1 MHDDPS
7 PASATTVPGPVE
19 DPAAATA
26 NGSARPAPPPA
37 AADDLPDPADPR
49 FFVNRELSWIDF
61 DERVLELAR
70 DPRQRLL
77 ERAKFAAIF
86 ASNLDEFFMIR
97 VAGLHAKVWAENR
110 RRGPDGRTADQVLD
124 ELRAKVDPLV
134 RQHARLVIDE
144 LLPQLTET
152 GIRLVRH
159 DQLDDAQKATVADRF
174 QNRIYPVLT
183 PLAVGLGRPFPYI
196 SNLSLNLGVL
206 VRDPDTG
213 QTVFARV
220 KLPTEVLDRLERV
233 DGAGSGEE
241 QVFVPLEEV
250 VEAHL
255 DRLFPGMEILDRG
268 MFRVTRDADFEI
280 SDEAD
285 DVKRALEAELR
296 NRRFGEIV
304 RVEIDADVTE
314 ALRTEI
320 VEQLGVEERM
330 VYDVDGLLDL
340 TALWQLVK
348 APGHNDLLDPP
359 WRPVTPPR
367 LREGD
372 DEQADVFAAMRRG
385 DVLVHHPYD
394 SFETSVERFVEQA
407 SADRDVLAI
416 KMTVYRTSADST
428 LLPALVRASERGKQ
442 TVALVELKA
451 RFDEQANIR
460 WAQVLEDTGV
470 HVVYG
475 HPALKTHAKCILVVR
490 REGDRVRHYVHVGTG
505 NYNAKT
511 ARLYTDFGLFTCDP
525 EIGADVADMFN
536 QLTGFAKPGR
546 FRKSLVAPNGLRDG
560 LLAELERTVQAHRE
574 GKPARVV
581 LKMNSIVDR
590 QSIQA
595 LYRASQAGVP
605 IDINVRGI
613 CCLRVGIPGL
623 SETIRVRSVLGR
635 FLEHSRI
642 YAFERGDETTV
653 LMGSADIMERNLDN
667 RVELVVP
674 VDEPLAKEQL
684 LDALERSLADEEG
697 SWLLQ
702 PDGSWERVDAA
713 DPEHPNGLQRGLME
727 LHARRAREA
736 DLEE

>member
-1 MHDDPS
+1 MLDDH
-7 PASATTVPGPVE
+7 ATTDTPDAEVDVLPSAPSASEV
-19 DPAAATA
+19 DPT
-26 NGSARPAPPPA
+26 SPEY
-37 AADDLPDPADPR
+37 
-49 FFVNRELSWIDF
+49 FVNRELSWVDF
-61 DERVLELAR
+61 DRRVLELAQ
-70 DPRQRLL
+70 DPETRLL

-110 RRGPDGRTADQVLD
+110 RRGADGRTADQVLD
-124 ELRAKVDPLV
+124 ELRAKLEPLV
-134 RQHARLVIDE
+134 QEHAATVDADILPTLREHGIRIARHDE
-144 LLPQLTET
+144 LTAEQQAVLKE
-152 GIRLVRH
+152 
-159 DQLDDAQKATVADRF
+159 RF

-206 VRDPDTG
+206 VRDPDTR
-213 QTVFARV
+213 QTVFARI
-220 KLPTEVLDRLERV
+220 KLPTEVVDRLEEV
-233 DGAGSGEE
+233 ASPDANPLEPGAPIVA
-241 QVFVPLEEV
+241 QDRVFVPLEEV

-255 DRLFPGMEILDRG
+255 DALFPGMEILDRG

-280 SDEAD
+280 SDDAD

-304 RVEIDADVTE
+304 RVELDAKVSE

-320 VEQLGVEERM
+320 VEQLGVEERQ
-330 VYDVDGLLDL
+330 VYDLPGLLDL

-348 APGHNDLLDPP
+348 VPGHNELLDDP
-359 WRPVTPPR
+359 WRPVTHPR

-372 DEQADVFAAMRRG
+372 DQQADVFAAMRRG

-394 SFETSVERFVEQA
+394 SFHTSVERFLDQA
-407 SADRDVLAI
+407 AADRDVLAI
-416 KMTVYRTSADST
+416 KMTVYRTNADST
-428 LLPALVRASERGKQ
+428 LLPALVRASEKGKQ

-451 RFDEQANIR
+451 RFDEQANIK
-460 WAQVLEDTGV
+460 WARVLEDTGV

-490 REGDRVRHYVHVGTG
+490 REGEKVRHYLHIGTG
-505 NYNAKT
+505 NYHAKT
-511 ARLYTDFGLFTCDP
+511 ANLYTDFGLFTRDQQL
-525 EIGADVADMFN
+525 GQDVADLFN

-546 FRKSLVAPNGLRDG
+546 FRKALVAPNGLRDG
-560 LLAELERTVQAHRE
+560 LIEQIEQTVEAHRAGQE
-574 GKPARVV
+574 TRIS
-581 LKMNSIVDR
+581 LKMNSLVDR
-590 QSIQA
+590 QSIHA
-595 LYRASQAGVP
+595 IYRASQAGVP

-613 CCLRVGIPGL
+613 CCLRVGVPGL

-642 YAFERGDETTV
+642 YAFQRGDERTV

-674 VDEPLAKEQL
+674 VDDLAARDEL
-684 LDALERSLADEEG
+684 LDALDRAFADE
-697 SWLLQ
+697 
-702 PDGSWERVDAA
+702 DGSWELRSDDTWARVRPR
-713 DPEHPNGLQRGLME
+713 DPNARQGLQRGLME
-727 LHARRAREA
+727 LHAARAREA
-736 DLEE
+736 DQE

>member
-1 MHDDPS
+1 MHDDTLATDHTAPGATS
-7 PASATTVPGPVE
+7 DEGPAV
-19 DPAAATA
+19 DPTA
-26 NGSARPAPPPA
+26 PE
-37 AADDLPDPADPR
+37 
-49 FFVNRELSWIDF
+49 FFVNRELSWVDF
-61 DERVLELAR
+61 DERVLELAQDER
-70 DPRQRLL
+70 TRLL
-77 ERAKFAAIF
+77 ERVKFAAIF

-110 RRGPDGRTADQVLD
+110 RRGPDGRTADQTLD
-124 ELRAKVDPLV
+124 ALRAKLEPLV
-134 RQHARLVIDE
+134 REHSRVVEQDLRPLLREHGIRIARHDE
-144 LLPQLTET
+144 L
-152 GIRLVRH
+152 
-159 DQLDDAQKATVADRF
+159 DDEQKALIRTRF

-206 VRDPDTG
+206 VRDPDTR

-220 KLPTEVLDRLERV
+220 KLPTEVVDRLELV
-233 DGAGSGEE
+233 DNTDDPDSQE
-241 QVFVPLEEV
+241 QVFVPLEEI

-255 DRLFPGMEILDRG
+255 DALFPGMEILDRG

-280 SDEAD
+280 SDDAD

-304 RVEIDADVTE
+304 RVEIDGKVSE

-320 VEQLGVEERM
+320 VEQLGVEERQ
-330 VYDVDGLLDL
+330 VYDLDGLLDL

-348 APGHNDLLDPP
+348 APGHNELLDDP
-359 WRPVTPPR
+359 WRAVTHPR

-372 DEQADVFAAMRRG
+372 DETSDIFAAMRRG

-394 SFETSVERFVEQA
+394 SFHTSVERFLDQA
-407 SADRDVLAI
+407 AIDRDVLAI
-416 KMTVYRTSADST
+416 KMTVYRTNADST

-490 REGDRVRHYVHVGTG
+490 REGEKVRHYLHIGTG
-505 NYNAKT
+505 NYHAKT
-511 ARLYTDFGLFTCDP
+511 ANLYTDFGLFTRDQQL
-525 EIGADVADMFN
+525 GQDVADLFN

-546 FRKSLVAPNGLRDG
+546 FRKALVAPNGLRDG
-560 LLAELERTVQAHRE
+560 LIEEIERTVEAHRQ
-574 GKPARVV
+574 GLPTRIR

-590 QSIQA
+590 ASIHA

-605 IDINVRGI
+605 IEVNVRGI
-613 CCLRVGIPGL
+613 CCLRVGVPGL
-623 SETIRVRSVLGR
+623 SETIEVRSVLGR

-642 YAFERGDETTV
+642 YAFDRGDERRV
-653 LMGSADIMERNLDN
+653 YMGSADIMERNLDN

-674 VDEPLAKEQL
+674 VDDEAARDELI
-684 LDALERSLADEEG
+684 DALDRAFEDE
-697 SWLLQ
+697 
-702 PDGSWERVDAA
+702 DGSWVLRPDDTWERVQPADA
-713 DPEHPNGLQRGLME
+713 EHPKGLQRGLME

-736 DLEE
+736 DTE

>member
-1 MHDDPS
+1 MLDDA
-7 PASATTVPGPVE
+7 PASDTPDVVADGPDHDRAPAPV
-19 DPAAATA
+19 DPAA
-26 NGSARPAPPPA
+26 PE
-37 AADDLPDPADPR
+37 
-49 FFVNRELSWIDF
+49 FFVNRELSWVDF
-61 DERVLELAR
+61 DRRVLELAQ
-70 DPRQRLL
+70 DPGTRLL

-124 ELRAKVDPLV
+124 ELRAKLEPLV
-134 RQHARLVIDE
+134 QEHAATVEHDI
-144 LLPQLTET
+144 LPALREH
-152 GIRLVRH
+152 GIRLARH
-159 DQLDDAQKATVADRF
+159 DELDPEQQAVLKERF

-206 VRDPDTG
+206 VRDPDTR
-213 QTVFARV
+213 QTVFARI
-220 KLPTEVLDRLERV
+220 KLPTEVVDRLEEV
-233 DGAGSGEE
+233 VVEGAAPPEAGSPHEH
-241 QVFVPLEEV
+241 VFVPLEEI

-255 DRLFPGMEILDRG
+255 DALFPGMEILDRG

-280 SDEAD
+280 SDDAD

-304 RVEIDADVTE
+304 RVEIDGSVSG

-320 VEQLGVEERM
+320 VEQLGVEERQ
-330 VYDVDGLLDL
+330 VYDLPGLLDL
-340 TALWQLVK
+340 TALWQVVK
-348 APGHNDLLDPP
+348 VSGHNELLDDP
-359 WRPVTPPR
+359 WRAVTHPR

-372 DEQADVFAAMRRG
+372 DQQADVFAAMRRG

-394 SFETSVERFVEQA
+394 SFHTSVERFLDQA
-407 SADRDVLAI
+407 AADRDVLAI
-416 KMTVYRTSADST
+416 KMTVYRTNADST
-428 LLPALVRASERGKQ
+428 LLPALVRASEKGKQ

-451 RFDEQANIR
+451 RFDEQANIK

-475 HPALKTHAKCILVVR
+475 HPALKTHAKVILVVR
-490 REGDRVRHYVHVGTG
+490 REGEKVRHYLHIGTG
-505 NYNAKT
+505 NYHAKT
-511 ARLYTDFGLFTCDP
+511 ANLYTDFGLFTRDQ
-525 EIGADVADMFN
+525 ELGQDVADLFN

-546 FRKSLVAPNGLRDG
+546 FRKALVAPNGLRDG
-560 LLAELERTVQAHRE
+560 LIEQIERTVEAHRAGQE
-574 GKPARVV
+574 TRIR
-581 LKMNSIVDR
+581 LKMNSLVDR
-590 QSIQA
+590 ASIHA

-613 CCLRVGIPGL
+613 CCLRVGVPGL

-642 YAFERGDETTV
+642 YAFRRGEDRTV

-674 VDEPLAKEQL
+674 VSDVAAREELE
-684 LDALERSLADEEG
+684 DALDRAFTDE
-697 SWLLQ
+697 
-702 PDGSWERVDAA
+702 DGSWELRPDDGWERVRPR
-713 DPEHPNGLQRGLME
+713 DPANPRGLQRGLME
-727 LHARRAREA
+727 LHAARAREA
-736 DLEE
+736 DQE

>member
-1 MHDDPS
+1 MLDDALASESS
-7 PASATTVPGPVE
+7 PAPSSETT
-19 DPAAATA
+19 DA
-26 NGSARPAPPPA
+26 ARP
-37 AADDLPDPADPR
+37 DPTDPR
-49 FFVNRELSWIDF
+49 WFVNRELSWIDF
-61 DERVLELAR
+61 DRRVLELAQ
-70 DPRQRLL
+70 DERQRLL
-77 ERAKFAAIF
+77 ERVKFAAIF

-110 RRGPDGRTADQVLD
+110 RRGADGRTADQVLD
-124 ELRAKVDPLV
+124 ALRAKVEPLV
-134 RQHARLVIDE
+134 ADHARTVAED
-144 LLPQLTET
+144 LLPKLTEF
-152 GIRLVRH
+152 GIRLARH
-159 DQLDDAQKATVADRF
+159 EDLDEVQKATLAERF
-174 QNRIYPVLT
+174 ENRIYPVLT

-206 VRDPDTG
+206 VRDPDTR
-213 QTVFARV
+213 QTVFARI
-220 KLPTEVLDRLERV
+220 KLPTEVLDRLEQV
-233 DGAGSGEE
+233 PGAGGPDDEPE

-255 DRLFPGMEILDRG
+255 DQLFPGMEILDRG

-304 RVEIDADVTE
+304 RVEIDANVSGP
-314 ALRTEI
+314 LRTEI
-320 VEQLGVEERM
+320 VEQLGVEERQ
-330 VYDVDGLLDL
+330 VYDLHGLLDL

-348 APGHNDLLDPP
+348 APGHNDLLDKP
-359 WRPVTPPR
+359 WRPVTRPR

-372 DEQADVFAAMRRG
+372 DKQADVFAAMRRG

-394 SFETSVERFVEQA
+394 SFHTSVERFVEQA
-407 SADRDVLAI
+407 VADRDVLAI
-416 KMTVYRTSADST
+416 KMTVYRTNADST
-428 LLPALVRASERGKQ
+428 LLPALVRASEQGKQ

-460 WAQVLEDTGV
+460 WSQVLEDTGV

-490 REGDRVRHYVHVGTG
+490 REGDRVRHYLHIGTG
-505 NYNAKT
+505 NYHAKT
-511 ARLYTDFGLFTCDP
+511 ANLYTDFGLFTCDQQ
-525 EIGADVADMFN
+525 IGADVADLFN
-536 QLTGFAKPGR
+536 QLTGFAKPGT
-546 FRKSLVAPNGLRDG
+546 FRKALAAPNGLRDG
-560 LLAELERTVQAHRE
+560 LLAQIERTIEAHQA
-574 GKPARVV
+574 GQPARIR
-581 LKMNSIVDR
+581 LKMNSLVDR

-595 LYRASQAGVP
+595 LYRASQAGVA
-605 IDINVRGI
+605 IDVNVRGI
-613 CCLRVGIPGL
+613 CCLRAGIPGL

-642 YAFERGDETTV
+642 YAFERGTETIV

-674 VDEPLAKEQL
+674 VDDAAAKEEL
-684 LDALERSLADEEG
+684 LDALDRAFRDE
-697 SWLLQ
+697 
-702 PDGSWERVDAA
+702 DGSWELAPDGEWLRVEPANPD
-713 DPEHPNGLQRGLME
+713 HPFGLQRGLME
-727 LHARRAREA
+727 LHAQRAREA

>member
-1 MHDDPS
+1 MLDDDPS
-7 PASATTVPGPVE
+7 PSAAPPSTAVA
-19 DPAAATA
+19 PAAETA
-26 NGSARPAPPPA
+26 PAPTAPPTPEER
-37 AADDLPDPADPR
+37 PDPADPR

-77 ERAKFAAIF
+77 ERVKFAAIF

-110 RRGPDGRTADQVLD
+110 RRGADGRTADQVLD

-134 RQHARLVIDE
+134 HQHARVLLDE
-144 LLPQLTET
+144 LLPQLAET

-159 DQLDDAQKATVADRF
+159 DELDQEQRAAVAERF

-233 DGAGSGEE
+233 DDGGDD
-241 QVFVPLEEV
+241 QVFVPLEEI

-304 RVEIDADVTE
+304 RVEIDADVSD

-330 VYDVDGLLDL
+330 VYDVEGLLDL

-348 APGHNDLLDPP
+348 APGHNDLLDEP

-372 DEQADVFAAMRRG
+372 DEQADVFGAMRRG

-475 HPALKTHAKCILVVR
+475 HPALKTHAKCILVIR
-490 REGDRVRHYVHVGTG
+490 REGERVRHYVHVGTG
-505 NYNAKT
+505 NYHAKT

-560 LLAELERTVQAHRE
+560 LLEELEKTVEAHRA
-574 GKPARVV
+574 GQPARAT
-581 LKMNSIVDR
+581 LKMNSLVDR
-590 QSIQA
+590 TSIQA
-595 LYRASQAGVP
+595 LYRASQAGLP

-613 CCLRVGIPGL
+613 CCLRVGVPGL

-642 YAFERGDETTV
+642 YAFERDGETTV

-674 VDEPLAKEQL
+674 VADERAKEQL
-684 LDALERSLADEEG
+684 LDALHRSLEDEDG
-697 SWLLQ
+697 SWLLR
-702 PDGSWERVDAA
+702 PDGSWERVAPA
-713 DPEHPNGLQRGLME
+713 DPEAPRGLQRELME

>member
-1 MHDDPS
+1 MLDDHAAPDTS
-7 PASATTVPGPVE
+7 DRPTGEAGDVAVAPGP
-19 DPAAATA
+19 DPAA
-26 NGSARPAPPPA
+26 PE
-37 AADDLPDPADPR
+37 
-49 FFVNRELSWIDF
+49 FFVNRELSWVDF
-61 DERVLELAR
+61 DRRVLELAQ
-70 DPRQRLL
+70 DPKTRLL

-124 ELRAKVDPLV
+124 ELRAKLEPLV
-134 RQHARLVIDE
+134 QEHAATVDADILPALGEHGIRIARHDE
-144 LLPQLTET
+144 LTPEQQAVLKE
-152 GIRLVRH
+152 
-159 DQLDDAQKATVADRF
+159 RF
-174 QNRIYPVLT
+174 ENRIYPVLT

-206 VRDPDTG
+206 VRDPDTR
-213 QTVFARV
+213 QTVFARI
-220 KLPTEVLDRLERV
+220 KLPTEVVDRLEEV
-233 DGAGSGEE
+233 AAPDASPGEPGGPVVGPE
-241 QVFVPLEEV
+241 RVFVPLEEV

-255 DRLFPGMEILDRG
+255 DALFPGMEILDRG

-280 SDEAD
+280 SDDAD

-304 RVEIDADVTE
+304 RVELDAKVSE

-320 VEQLGVEERM
+320 VEQLGVEERQ
-330 VYDVDGLLDL
+330 VYDLPGLLDL

-348 APGHNDLLDPP
+348 VPGHNELLDDP
-359 WRPVTPPR
+359 WRAVTHPR

-372 DEQADVFAAMRRG
+372 DQQADVFAAMRRG

-394 SFETSVERFVEQA
+394 SFHPSVERFLDQA
-407 SADRDVLAI
+407 AADRDVLAI
-416 KMTVYRTSADST
+416 KMTVYRTNADST
-428 LLPALVRASERGKQ
+428 LLPALVRASEKGKQ

-451 RFDEQANIR
+451 RVDEQANIR

-490 REGDRVRHYVHVGTG
+490 REGEKVRHYLHIGTG
-505 NYNAKT
+505 NYHAKT
-511 ARLYTDFGLFTCDP
+511 ANLYTDFGLFTRDQQL
-525 EIGADVADMFN
+525 GQDVADLFN

-546 FRKSLVAPNGLRDG
+546 FRKALVAPNGLRDG
-560 LLAELERTVQAHRE
+560 LIEQIERTVQAHRAGQE
-574 GKPARVV
+574 TRIR

-590 QSIQA
+590 QSIHA
-595 LYRASQAGVP
+595 IYRASQAGVP
-605 IDINVRGI
+605 IEINVRGI
-613 CCLRVGIPGL
+613 CCLRVGVPGL

-642 YAFERGDETTV
+642 YAFERGDERTV

-674 VDEPLAKEQL
+674 VDDPAVRDEL
-684 LDALERSLADEEG
+684 LDALDRAFTDE
-697 SWLLQ
+697 
-702 PDGSWERVDAA
+702 DGSWELRPDDTWERVRPL
-713 DPEHPNGLQRGLME
+713 DPENPRGLQRGLME
-727 LHARRAREA
+727 LHAARAREA
-736 DLEE
+736 DQE

>member
-1 MHDDPS
+1 MNDDAS
-7 PASATTVPGPVE
+7 SSTMPASAAVP
-19 DPAAATA
+19 ATA
-26 NGSARPAPPPA
+26 VADVPP
-37 AADDLPDPADPR
+37 PDPADPA
-49 FFVNRELSWIDF
+49 FFVNRELSWVDF
-61 DERVLELAR
+61 DERVLELAG
-70 DPRQRLL
+70 DERQRLL
-77 ERAKFAAIF
+77 ERVKFAAIF

-97 VAGLHAKVWAENR
+97 VAGLHAKVWNEVR
-110 RRGPDGRTADQVLD
+110 RRGPDGRTADEVLD
-124 ELRAKVDPLV
+124 LLRAQLEPLTAAHSRIV
-134 RQHARLVIDE
+134 RDD
-144 LLPQLTET
+144 LLPLLAEE
-152 GIRLVRH
+152 GVRIARYEE
-159 DQLDDAQKATVADRF
+159 LSDAQRTELADRF
-174 QNRIYPVLT
+174 QHRIYPVLT

-206 VRDPDTG
+206 VRDPDTR

-220 KLPTEVLDRLERV
+220 KLPTEVVDRLERV
-233 DGAGSGEE
+233 PTDDE
-241 QVFVPLEEV
+241 QVFVPLEAI

-285 DVKRALEAELR
+285 DVKRALEAQLR

-304 RVEIDADVTE
+304 RVEIDADMSE

-330 VYDVDGLLDL
+330 VYDIDGLLDL

-348 APGHNDLLDPP
+348 VPGHNDLLDDP

-372 DEQADVFAAMRRG
+372 DEQADVFGAMRRG

-407 SADRDVLAI
+407 VADRDVLAI

-428 LLPALVRASERGKQ
+428 LLPSLVRASEQGKQ

-460 WAQVLEDTGV
+460 WAQLLEDTGV

-490 REGDRVRHYVHVGTG
+490 REGERVRHYVHVGTG
-505 NYNAKT
+505 NYHAKT
-511 ARLYTDFGLFTCDP
+511 ARLYTDFGLFTTDP
-525 EIGADVADMFN
+525 AIGRDVAEMFN

-546 FRKSLVAPNGLRDG
+546 FGRALVAPNGLRDG
-560 LLAELERTVQAHRE
+560 LVEEIERTVAAHRA
-574 GKPARVV
+574 GRRTRIR

-590 QSIQA
+590 VSIQA

-605 IDINVRGI
+605 IEINVRGI
-613 CCLRVGIPGL
+613 CCLRAGIPGL

-642 YAFERGDETTV
+642 YAFERDEESV
-653 LMGSADIMERNLDN
+653 VYMGSADIMERNLDN

-674 VDEPLAKEQL
+674 VDDEAAKAQL
-684 LDALERSLADEEG
+684 TDALDRAFRDEV
-697 SWLLQ
+697 
-702 PDGSWERVDAA
+702 GSWELRADGGWERVQAV
-713 DPEHPNGLQRGLME
+713 DPEHPRGLQRELME

>member
-1 MHDDPS
+1 MHDDATS
-7 PASATTVPGPVE
+7 STMPASAAVPGATVADVPPPDPG
-19 DPAAATA
+19 DPA
-26 NGSARPAPPPA
+26 
-37 AADDLPDPADPR
+37 
-49 FFVNRELSWIDF
+49 FFVNRELSWVDF
-61 DERVLELAR
+61 DERVLELAG
-70 DPRQRLL
+70 DERQPLL
-77 ERAKFAAIF
+77 ERVKFAAIF

-97 VAGLHAKVWAENR
+97 VAGLHAKVWNEVR
-110 RRGPDGRTADQVLD
+110 RRGPDGRTADEVLD
-124 ELRAKVDPLV
+124 LLRAQLEPLTGAHSRIV
-134 RQHARLVIDE
+134 RDD
-144 LLPQLTET
+144 LLPLLAEE
-152 GIRLVRH
+152 GVRIARYEE
-159 DQLDDAQKATVADRF
+159 LSDAQRAELADRF
-174 QNRIYPVLT
+174 QHRIYPVLT

-206 VRDPDTG
+206 VRDPDTR

-220 KLPTEVLDRLERV
+220 KLPTEVVDRLERV
-233 DGAGSGEE
+233 PTDDE
-241 QVFVPLEEV
+241 QVFVPLEAI

-285 DVKRALEAELR
+285 DVKRALEAQLR

-304 RVEIDADVTE
+304 RVEIDADMSE

-330 VYDVDGLLDL
+330 VYDIDGLLDL

-348 APGHNDLLDPP
+348 VPGHNDLLDDP

-372 DEQADVFAAMRRG
+372 DEQADVFGAMRRG

-407 SADRDVLAI
+407 VADRDVLAI

-428 LLPALVRASERGKQ
+428 LLPSLVRASEQGKQ

-460 WAQVLEDTGV
+460 WAQLLEDTGV

-490 REGDRVRHYVHVGTG
+490 REGERVRHYVHVGTG
-505 NYNAKT
+505 NYHAKT
-511 ARLYTDFGLFTCDP
+511 ARLYTDFGLFTTDP
-525 EIGADVADMFN
+525 AIGRDVAEMFN

-546 FRKSLVAPNGLRDG
+546 FDRALVAPNGLRDG
-560 LLAELERTVQAHRE
+560 LVEEIERTVAAHRA
-574 GKPARVV
+574 GRRTRIR

-590 QSIQA
+590 VSIQA

-605 IDINVRGI
+605 IEINVRGI
-613 CCLRVGIPGL
+613 CCLRAGIPGL

-642 YAFERGDETTV
+642 YAFERDEESV
-653 LMGSADIMERNLDN
+653 VYMGSADIMERNLDN

-674 VDEPLAKEQL
+674 VHDEAAKAQL
-684 LDALERSLADEEG
+684 IDALDRAFCDEV
-697 SWLLQ
+697 
-702 PDGSWERVDAA
+702 GSWELRSDGGWERVRPA
-713 DPEHPNGLQRGLME
+713 DPEHPRGLQRELME

>member
-1 MHDDPS
+1 MLDETLATDHTTPGGPSDEGPAVDP
-7 PASATTVPGPVE
+7 
-19 DPAAATA
+19 TA
-26 NGSARPAPPPA
+26 PQ
-37 AADDLPDPADPR
+37 
-49 FFVNRELSWIDF
+49 FFVNRELSWVDF
-61 DERVLELAR
+61 DQRVLELAQDER
-70 DPRQRLL
+70 TRLL
-77 ERAKFAAIF
+77 ERVKFCAIF

-110 RRGPDGRTADQVLD
+110 RRGPDGRTADQTLD
-124 ELRAKVDPLV
+124 ALRAKLEPLV
-134 RQHARLVIDE
+134 HEHARVVEQDLRP
-144 LLPQLTET
+144 LLREH
-152 GIRLVRH
+152 GIRIARH
-159 DQLDDAQKATVADRF
+159 EELDDEQKALIKTRF
-174 QNRIYPVLT
+174 ENRIYPVLT

-206 VRDPDTG
+206 VRDPDTR

-220 KLPTEVLDRLERV
+220 KLPTEVVDRLELV
-233 DGAGSGEE
+233 DNTADPNAESKE
-241 QVFVPLEEV
+241 QVFVPLEEI

-255 DRLFPGMEILDRG
+255 DALFPGMEVLDRG

-280 SDEAD
+280 SDDAD

-304 RVEIDADVTE
+304 RVEIDGKVSE

-320 VEQLGVEERM
+320 VEQLGVEERQ
-330 VYDVDGLLDL
+330 VYDLDGLLDL

-348 APGHNDLLDPP
+348 APGHNELLDDP
-359 WRPVTPPR
+359 WRAVTHPR

-372 DEQADVFAAMRRG
+372 DEKSDVFAAMRRG

-394 SFETSVERFVEQA
+394 SFHTSVERFLEQA
-407 SADRDVLAI
+407 AVDRDVLAI
-416 KMTVYRTSADST
+416 KMTVYRTNADST

-460 WAQVLEDTGV
+460 WSQVLEDTGV

-490 REGDRVRHYVHVGTG
+490 REGEKVRHYLHIGTG
-505 NYNAKT
+505 NYHAKT
-511 ARLYTDFGLFTCDP
+511 ANLYTDFGLFTRDQQL
-525 EIGADVADMFN
+525 GQDVADLFN

-546 FRKSLVAPNGLRDG
+546 FRKALVAPNGLRDG
-560 LLAELERTVQAHRE
+560 LIEEIERTVEAHRQ
-574 GKPARVV
+574 GLPTRIR

-590 QSIQA
+590 QSIYA

-605 IDINVRGI
+605 IEINVRGI
-613 CCLRVGIPGL
+613 CCLRVGVPGL
-623 SETIRVRSVLGR
+623 SETIQVRSVLGR

-642 YAFERGDETTV
+642 YAFDRGQERRV
-653 LMGSADIMERNLDN
+653 YMGSADIMERNLDN

-674 VDEPLAKEQL
+674 VDDEAARDEL
-684 LDALERSLADEEG
+684 LDALDRAFTDEEG
-697 SWLLQ
+697 SWVLR
-702 PDGSWERVDAA
+702 PDDTWERVQPA
-713 DPEHPNGLQRGLME
+713 DPAHPKGLQRELME

-736 DLEE
+736 DTE

>member
-1 MHDDPS
+1 MTDDVPF
-7 PASATTVPGPVE
+7 ATDTDDVALDAAPTVAP
-19 DPAAATA
+19 
-26 NGSARPAPPPA
+26 PAPA
-37 AADDLPDPADPR
+37 PDPTAPE
-49 FFVNRELSWIDF
+49 FFVNRELSWVDF
-61 DERVLELAR
+61 DRRVLELAQ
-70 DPRQRLL
+70 DPRTRLL

-124 ELRAKVDPLV
+124 ELRAKLEPLV
-134 RQHARLVIDE
+134 QEHAATVDHDILPALREEGIRISRHDE
-144 LLPQLTET
+144 LDPEQQAVLKE
-152 GIRLVRH
+152 
-159 DQLDDAQKATVADRF
+159 RF

-206 VRDPDTG
+206 VRDPDTR
-213 QTVFARV
+213 QTVFARI
-220 KLPTEVLDRLERV
+220 KLPTEVVDRLEEV
-233 DGAGSGEE
+233 ASPDAPPGPTEPGAPIVAKER
-241 QVFVPLEEV
+241 VFVPLEEI

-255 DRLFPGMEILDRG
+255 DALFPGMEILDRG

-280 SDEAD
+280 SDDAD

-304 RVEIDADVTE
+304 RVELDAKVSD

-320 VEQLGVEERM
+320 VEQLGVEERQ
-330 VYDVDGLLDL
+330 VYDLPGLLDL

-348 APGHNDLLDPP
+348 VPGHNELLDDP
-359 WRPVTPPR
+359 WRAVTHPR

-372 DEQADVFAAMRRG
+372 DQSADVFAAMRRG

-394 SFETSVERFVEQA
+394 SFHTSVERFLEQA
-407 SADRDVLAI
+407 ASDRDVLAI
-416 KMTVYRTSADST
+416 KMTVYRTNADST
-428 LLPALVRASERGKQ
+428 LLPALVRASEKGKQ

-451 RFDEQANIR
+451 RFDEQANIK
-460 WAQVLEDTGV
+460 WARVLEDTGV

-475 HPALKTHAKCILVVR
+475 HPALKTHAKVILVVR
-490 REGDRVRHYVHVGTG
+490 REGEKVRHYLHIGTG
-505 NYNAKT
+505 NYHAKT
-511 ARLYTDFGLFTCDP
+511 ANLYTDFGIFTRDQVL
-525 EIGADVADMFN
+525 GQDVADLFN

-546 FRKSLVAPNGLRDG
+546 FRKALVAPNGLRDG
-560 LLAELERTVQAHRE
+560 LLEEIDRTVEAHRA
-574 GKPARVV
+574 GQQTRIR
-581 LKMNSIVDR
+581 LKMNSLVDR
-590 QSIQA
+590 ASIHA

-613 CCLRVGIPGL
+613 CCLRVGVPGL

-642 YAFERGDETTV
+642 YAFQRGDDWSV

-674 VDEPLAKEQL
+674 VDDPAARDEL
-684 LDALERSLADEEG
+684 LDALDRAFTDE
-697 SWLLQ
+697 
-702 PDGSWERVDAA
+702 DGSWELEADDTWARVLPQ
-713 DPEHPNGLQRGLME
+713 DPENPRGLQRGLME
-727 LHARRAREA
+727 LHAARAREA
-736 DLEE
+736 DQE

>member
-1 MHDDPS
+1 MLDDTLASSDIQPGPDGPGEPVDPAS
-7 PASATTVPGPVE
+7 PA
-19 DPAAATA
+19 
-26 NGSARPAPPPA
+26 
-37 AADDLPDPADPR
+37 
-49 FFVNRELSWIDF
+49 FFVNRELSWVDF
-61 DERVLELAR
+61 DRRVLELAQ
-70 DPRQRLL
+70 DPRTRLL
-77 ERAKFAAIF
+77 ERVKFAAIF

-124 ELRAKVDPLV
+124 ELRAKLEPVV
-134 RQHARLVIDE
+134 REHARTVEQTLLPALREHGIRIARHDE
-144 LLPQLTET
+144 L
-152 GIRLVRH
+152 
-159 DQLDDAQKATVADRF
+159 DAAQQAEIKERF

-206 VRDPDTG
+206 VRDPDTR
-213 QTVFARV
+213 QTVFARI
-220 KLPTEVLDRLERV
+220 KLPTEVVDRLEQV
-233 DGAGSGEE
+233 GASAVAGEE

-255 DRLFPGMEILDRG
+255 DALFPGMEILDRG

-280 SDEAD
+280 SDDAD

-296 NRRFGEIV
+296 NRRFGEII
-304 RVEIDADVTE
+304 RVEIDGRVSE

-320 VEQLGVEERM
+320 VEQLGVEERQ
-330 VYDVDGLLDL
+330 VYDLDGLLDL

-348 APGHNDLLDPP
+348 APGHNELLDDP
-359 WRPVTPPR
+359 WRPVTHPR

-372 DEQADVFAAMRRG
+372 DQQTDVFAAMRRG

-394 SFETSVERFVEQA
+394 SFHTSVERFLDQA
-407 SADRDVLAI
+407 AADRDVLAI
-416 KMTVYRTSADST
+416 KMTVYRTNADST
-428 LLPALVRASERGKQ
+428 LLPALVRASETGKQ

-460 WAQVLEDTGV
+460 WARVLEDTGV

-490 REGDRVRHYVHVGTG
+490 REGEKVRHYLHIGTG
-505 NYNAKT
+505 NYHAKT
-511 ARLYTDFGLFTCDP
+511 ANLYTDFGLFTRDQ
-525 EIGADVADMFN
+525 ELGQDVADLFN

-546 FRKSLVAPNGLRDG
+546 FRKALVAPNGLRDG
-560 LLAELERTVQAHRE
+560 LIEQIERTVDAHRA
-574 GKPARVV
+574 GQPTRIR

-590 QSIQA
+590 DSIHA
-595 LYRASQAGVP
+595 IYRASQAGVP

-613 CCLRVGIPGL
+613 CCLRVGVPGL

-642 YAFERGDETTV
+642 YAFERGDEQTV

-674 VDEPLAKEQL
+674 VDDEAARDELV
-684 LDALERSLADEEG
+684 DALDRAFADE
-697 SWLLQ
+697 
-702 PDGSWERVDAA
+702 DGSWELRPDDRWERVRPA
-713 DPEHPNGLQRGLME
+713 DPEHPEGLQRGLMA
-727 LHARRAREA
+727 LHAKRAREA
-736 DLEE
+736 DAE